1 MSREIYEVK
10 RERFHLT
17 DRNLYLLE
25 GTWPKGYEAE
35 AVLDGKKISVEAR
48 PQEYVSAMDRFQDMQ
63 LTSGMR
69 IQIQVTLPSH
79 LEQYKKLVI
88 YAVDGKSRQKWF
100 FVLLQIGRAHV

>member
-35 AVLDGKKISVEAR
+35 AVLDGKKYRLRQGRRNMSVQWTGFR
-48 PQEYVSAMDRFQDMQ
+48 TCS
-63 LTSGMR
+63 
-69 IQIQVTLPSH
+69 
-79 LEQYKKLVI
+79 
-88 YAVDGKSRQKWF
+88 
-100 FVLLQIGRAHV
+100 

>member
-35 AVLDGKKISVEAR
+35 AVLDGKKN
-48 PQEYVSAMDRFQDMQ
+48 
-63 LTSGMR
+63 
-69 IQIQVTLPSH
+69 
-79 LEQYKKLVI
+79 
-88 YAVDGKSRQKWF
+88 
-100 FVLLQIGRAHV
+100 IG